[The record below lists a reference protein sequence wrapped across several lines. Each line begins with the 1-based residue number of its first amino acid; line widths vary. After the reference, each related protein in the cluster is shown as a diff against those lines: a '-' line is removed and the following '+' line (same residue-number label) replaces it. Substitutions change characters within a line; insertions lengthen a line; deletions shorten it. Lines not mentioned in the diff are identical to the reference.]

1 MKDRCFSIVA
11 RLSIRPNQLRCT
23 LQVTRTNTLFHAG
36 WEPFAC
42 VIVNQ
47 SLISLS
53 TTRYFLKNLPYE
65 ISYNDG
71 NNDYCSYNGSN
82 DYDDVSDRR
91 SVVTLIVRFRL

>member
-42 VIVNQ
+42 AIVNQ

-71 NNDYCSYNGSN
+71 HNDYCSYNASG
-82 DYDDVSDRR
+82 DYGVCDRK
-91 SVVTLIVRFRL
+91 SGVTLIVRFRL